1 MLRITLFFAL
11 YLAALPAMGQ
21 RELPLPPE
29 LAFPLEIERTDDGAR
44 LVFRL
49 PAGIYLYRDRTGV
62 AVPQGTRV
70 EQLHFPAGKIYE
82 DEFFGQS
89 EVYFDQLILPVSLSG
104 APPEHLSVSFQGC
117 DEQVGICYPP
127 ETRTI
132 GFDGLITPAQAAGL
146 GLATTDRA
154 GSAAALLGGGNWLL
168 VGATFFG
175 FGLLLSLTP
184 CVLPMLPILIGIL
197 TGGASPPSR
206 GRSLSLTG
214 AYIGGMVLTFT
225 LAGAAAGLAGAHFA
239 AALQQPAFILL
250 FAGLFVALGGGL
262 LAGLPLQLPVALR
275 ERLGRVGRGGH
286 LGGAA
291 LMGGVSALV
300 ASPCV
305 AAPLVGALL
314 YIGRSG
320 DALGGGFALM
330 CLALGMSVLLLV
342 VGAGAGAWLPRAG
355 DFSATLQRLAGVGLL
370 GLAVWV
376 GAALLP
382 APVEMLLYGGLL
394 LFAGMLLHATDR
406 LEPAAG
412 TSRRLGRALGLGLL
426 LWGAVMLIGAAS
438 GGRDPLLP
446 LAHLRGEQTEPLP
459 FEPVSNPAM
468 LQAAL
473 TRSAEASRP
482 VMLEFY
488 ADWCITCKELERWT
502 LNDPRVRQRLAG
514 ATLLRADVTA
524 NHPGDRALLAAY
536 ELFGPPALLFF
547 AADGAWIEGVRVSG
561 YVDADELLGLI
572 EAAWGGPG

>member
-1 MLRITLFFAL
+1 MLRISLFLAL
-11 YLAALPAMGQ
+11 WLIAAPAAAE

-29 LAFPLEIERTDDGAR
+29 LAFPLEVERTDDGAR
-44 LVFRL
+44 LVFNL
-49 PAGIYLYRDRTGV
+49 PEGIYLYRDRTGV
-62 AVPQGTRV
+62 AAPEGTQV
-70 EQLHFPAGKIYE
+70 EQLHFPAGTIYE
-82 DEFFGQS
+82 DEFFGES
-89 EVYFDQLILPVSLSG
+89 EVYFNQLILPLSLSG
-104 APPEHLSVSFQGC
+104 AAPENLSVSFQGC
-117 DEQVGICYPP
+117 DDQVGICYPP

-132 GFDGLITPAQAAGL
+132 GFDGLITPALAAP
-146 GLATTDRA
+146 LATTDRA
-154 GSAAALLGGGNWLL
+154 GRAAALLGGGNWLL
-168 VGATFFG
+168 VGATFFIS
-175 FGLLLSLTP
+175 GLLLSLTP
-184 CVLPMLPILIGIL
+184 CVLPMLPILLGIL
-197 TGGASPPSR
+197 TQGTSPPSR
-206 GRSLSLTG
+206 RRSLSLTG

-225 LAGAAAGLAGAHFA
+225 LAGAAAGLVGAHFA
-239 AALQQPAFILL
+239 AALQQPVFILL
-250 FAGLFVALGGGL
+250 FAGLFILLGGGL
-262 LAGLPLQLPVALR
+262 LAGLPLQLPATLR
-275 ERLGRVGRGGH
+275 ERLGKIGRGGH

-342 VGAGAGAWLPRAG
+342 VGAGAGAYLPRAG

-370 GLAVWV
+370 ALAVWV
-376 GAALLP
+376 GSALLP
-382 APVEMLLYGGLL
+382 AVVEMLLYGGLL

-406 LEPAAG
+406 LESAAG
-412 TSRRLGRALGLGLL
+412 TGQRLGRALGLGLL

-446 LAHLRGEQTEPLP
+446 LAHLRGEQIDPLP
-459 FEPVSNPAM
+459 FESIRDPQM
-468 LQAAL
+468 LQDAL
-473 TRSAEASRP
+473 ARSAAAGRP
-482 VMLEFY
+482 VLLEYY

-502 LNDPRVRQRLAG
+502 LNDPRVKQRLAG

-524 NHPGDRALLAAY
+524 NLPEDRALLATY

-547 AADGAWIEGVRVSG
+547 AADGTWIDSVRVSG

-572 EAAWGGPG
+572 HAAWGASG